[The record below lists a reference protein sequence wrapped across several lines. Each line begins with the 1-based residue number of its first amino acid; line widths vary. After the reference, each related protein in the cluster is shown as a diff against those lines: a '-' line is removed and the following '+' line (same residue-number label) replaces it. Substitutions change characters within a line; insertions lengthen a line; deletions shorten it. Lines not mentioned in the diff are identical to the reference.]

1 MTPGHGLTTM
11 SSERPLWM
19 YFLWAFIFLFC
30 LYIVFCWA
38 AKDGAALEPMGT
50 ESDKSDGAHKYH
62 PDPEVPNYFREFR
75 VGDLADESIELLSFV
90 KIDDQIVDA
99 SANAAAANS
108 SGYGEYKQAMT
119 DLAIYKTHN
128 SIANNYDKYMDRMMG
143 SHFDAAVLA
152 ELTKDA
158 PTAKESRKR
167 IMASFSKDLVKEDA
181 LLRRVIVHCAFTSSP
196 SDSNNKDKAKD
207 KGPISSYFGEL
218 IAKYANGKGQL
229 DSTKKAFY
237 EVMKP
242 VALMQH
248 LCDNYEKEEERYK
261 TADGNAGKNDSALYF
276 LNTMAELLKKIDL
289 EKSNAV
295 HINRKNC
302 LYVFEDDA
310 DDAASDALPLDAV
323 KIYYYVE
330 FATRMYS
337 LLEKSKTIKMSKETF
352 VAGFP
357 AYLKKKSGKDSADS
371 LLAFLLQNPP
381 STK

>member
-1 MTPGHGLTTM
+1 MTPGHGSTM
-11 SSERPLWM
+11 SSERPLGM

-38 AKDGAALEPMGT
+38 SKDAAALEPMGT
-50 ESDKSDGAHKYH
+50 ESDKSGESDGAYKYH
-62 PDPEVPNYFREFR
+62 PDPEVKNYFREFR
-75 VGDLADESIELLSFV
+75 VGDLADESIELFSFV
-90 KIDDQIVDA
+90 KIDDQLVDP
-99 SANAAAANS
+99 SANATPNS
-108 SGYGEYKQAMT
+108 AGYGEYKQAMT
-119 DLAIYKTHN
+119 DLAIYKTYN

-143 SHFDAAVLA
+143 SHFDAVVLA

-181 LLRRVIVHCAFTSSP
+181 NLRLVLVHCAFPTGEA
-196 SDSNNKDKAKD
+196 KGEDKANS
-207 KGPISSYFGEL
+207 PISSYFGEL

-242 VALMQH
+242 VALMQY

-261 TADGNAGKNDSALYF
+261 TADGNAGKNDSAIYF
-276 LNTMAELLKKIDL
+276 LNTMAELLKKLDL

-302 LYVFEDDA
+302 LYVFEDDT
-310 DDAASDALPLDAV
+310 DDAASEALPLDAV
-323 KIYYYVE
+323 KIYYHIE
-330 FATRMYS
+330 FAVRMYS
-337 LLEKSKTIKMSKETF
+337 LLEKSKTLKMDKETF